1 MKDLI
6 NTLYYIELEENPALA
21 LDCSSLERET
31 AKNAYDAFFLTLNKE
46 QKRLYLAYEE
56 KRNEV
61 LSEKERKLYKCA
73 FLSGFS
79 FAKELNT

>member
-6 NTLYYIELEENPALA
+6 NTLYYIEVEENPALA
-21 LDCSSLERET
+21 PDCSSLERET
-31 AKNAYDAFFLTLNKE
+31 AKNSYDAFFLTLNKE
-46 QKRLYLAYEE
+46 QKQLYLAYEE
-56 KRNEV
+56 KQNEV

>member
-6 NTLYYIELEENPALA
+6 DKLYYMEIEENPQLIPESN
-21 LDCSSLERET
+21 CVKIET
-31 AKNAYDAFFLTLNKE
+31 AQKAYETFFQTLNTE

-56 KRNEV
+56 KQNEV

-79 FAKELNT
+79 LAKELNT